1 MAEKTNLADPEREPT
16 DEELIE
22 LSREA
27 FADVPRANEA
37 ALRALRAQIA
47 EERERVLARLAART
61 ASESKP

>member
-37 ALRALRAQIA
+37 ALRVLRAQIA